1 MGRDA
6 YARAILGKDL
16 FAQLG
21 NTRVLLVGAGGI
33 GCELLKTLLLTGFG
47 HITILDLDTIDL
59 SNLNRQFLFRK
70 KDVKQPKALVAA
82 DTAGSFNPACTIEPI
97 HADIFEPRFDLAWF
111 SGFDIVLNALDNM
124 AARLHVNRMCI
135 AANVPLVESGT
146 AGYMGQVQPIVKDRT
161 ECFACLPKDTPKTFP
176 VCTIRSTPSTPVH
189 CIVWAK
195 TYLFSKLFGESED
208 DDAEFAEALKNGEN
222 PTEIAELRVEAAAF
236 SAIRSSLSSP
246 NAPSLVFDKIY
257 NADINRL
264 LGMEDMWKSR
274 TPPVPLD
281 YTAIRARSF
290 VLPERKK
297 PGTVKTTNAS
307 TNSKAL
313 VNKTVNGLKNGKRE
327 ANGSPD
333 SASGLKDRKELSL
346 EDNVELFASSV
357 QRLAARQASTSQPL
371 SFDKDDDDALDFVT
385 ATANLRAICY
395 GIPTKTRWEVKEMA
409 GNIIP
414 AIATTNAMI
423 SGMIVLQALHLL
435 KKAYHL
441 IRSVYVRKKPHSPL
455 GTSTMVPP
463 NPYCAICKDV
473 YVPFPCNPEIAIL
486 GDVLRAVGVAKA
498 EDEDDDDDEDMN
510 RTENEKELREAY
522 VYEGNR
528 LLFEPEMGE
537 NAKKTLAY
545 MGVTWGKSLI
555 VTDYEGKVVN
565 LVLVLLPLP
574 PDQGDIKPFVVPA
587 QLPPLPSRVLP
598 PVPSEPLTPA
608 KSLKRSAPEDEGEV
622 DDTRAIKR
630 IRTEGGA
637 VKAPTGKE
645 TNFREE
651 NGVLIL
657 DDDEDDNV
665 IQLD

>member
-6 YARAILGKDL
+6 HARAILGPEL
-16 FAQLG
+16 CSQLA

-47 HITILDLDTIDL
+47 HITLLDLDTIDL

-82 DTAGSFNPACTIEPI
+82 ETAGPFNPACTIEPI

-111 SGFDIVLNALDNM
+111 SGFDIVLNALDNLG
-124 AARLHVNRMCI
+124 ARLHVNKMCI
-135 AANVPLVESGT
+135 SANIPLVESGT
-146 AGYMGQVQPIVKDRT
+146 AGYLGQVQPIVKDRT
-161 ECFACLPKDTPKTFP
+161 ECFACMPKETPRTFP
-176 VCTIRSTPSTPVH
+176 VCTIRSTPSTPIH

-195 TYLFSKLFGESED
+195 SYLFNKLFGESED
-208 DDAEFAEALKNGEN
+208 DEAEFDEALKNGEN
-222 PTEIAELRVEAAAF
+222 PNEIAELRVEAAAF
-236 SAIRSSLSSP
+236 TKIRSSLSSP
-246 NAPSLVFDKIY
+246 NAPALVFDKIY
-257 NADINRL
+257 SSDIKRL

-274 TPPVPLD
+274 TRPVPLE
-281 YTAIRARSF
+281 YTAIRAGTF
-290 VLPERKK
+290 IMPERKK
-297 PGTVKTTNAS
+297 PGTQKLTSGVANGQS
-307 TNSKAL
+307 NGSKA
-313 VNKTVNGLKNGKRE
+313 VNGNGKGP
-327 ANGSPD
+327 AD
-333 SASGLKDRKELSL
+333 SAGGLKDRKALSL

-357 QRLAARQASTSQPL
+357 QRLAERQAVTGQPL

-395 GIPTKTRWEVKEMA
+395 GIQTKTRWEVKEMA

-423 SGMIVLQALHLL
+423 SGLIVMQALHLL
-435 KKAYHL
+435 RRSYDRM
-441 IRSVYVRKKPHSPL
+441 RSVYVRTKPSAPL
-455 GTSTMVPP
+455 GVGTMAPP
-463 NPYCAICKDV
+463 NPYCAICRDV
-473 YVPFPCNPEIAIL
+473 YMPFPCNPEIAVL

-498 EDEDDDDDEDMN
+498 EDEADDDDETMTGAEEG
-510 RTENEKELREAY
+510 RELREAF

-545 MGVTWGKSLI
+545 MGVTWGKSLT
-555 VTDYEGKVVN
+555 VTDYDGKVVN
-565 LVLVLLPLP
+565 LNLVLLPLP
-574 PDQGDIKPFVVPA
+574 PDHGDVKPFIVPPTLPTLPLRPPPPA
-587 QLPPLPSRVLP
+587 QSAPPSPEKP
-598 PVPSEPLTPA
+598 
-608 KSLKRSAPEDEGEV
+608 SLKRSAPEDDDII

-637 VKAPTGKE
+637 VKAPAGQDT
-645 TNFREE
+645 TIREE

-657 DDDEDDNV
+657 DDDEEDDIV
-665 IQLD
+665 ELD